1 MQSTKLI
8 KVNILIIFIL
18 VFFVAFTTGSYAN
31 EPITIR
37 LPHVDTVEHP
47 LQYSCMFFKEMVE
60 KASGGEIRIEVYS
73 GGALGQHVELTEAV
87 QLGTE
92 PMVTSVSGVMSS
104 YYDALDMLNLAF
116 MFKDRDQWEKF
127 RIGPVGEELGKAFL
141 EKTGIRVLA
150 WIDGG
155 VQHFYTNKPVYS
167 MSDLKGMNMRTMES
181 VARMNS
187 MEAFGARVLNINWGE
202 AYAAFQQGLADGG
215 ENGIATIYDS
225 SQYEV
230 LPYITLSAHQV
241 HNVALLINEKFF
253 QTLSKPHQEIL
264 IAAGKLMAS
273 HSRYA
278 QESKDEI
285 GMREMEKRGVTFVEL
300 KNRDE
305 FIEAMKPVI
314 EKFADTEAKV
324 ELVRKIKEIK

>member
-1 MQSTKLI
+1 
-8 KVNILIIFIL
+8 
-18 VFFVAFTTGSYAN
+18 
-31 EPITIR
+31 
-37 LPHVDTVEHP
+37 
-47 LQYSCMFFKEMVE
+47 
-60 KASGGEIRIEVYS
+60 
-73 GGALGQHVELTEAV
+73 
-87 QLGTE
+87 
-92 PMVTSVSGVMSS
+92 
-104 YYDALDMLNLAF
+104 
-116 MFKDRDQWEKF
+116 
-127 RIGPVGEELGKAFL
+127 
-141 EKTGIRVLA
+141 
-150 WIDGG
+150 
-155 VQHFYTNKPVYS
+155 
-167 MSDLKGMNMRTMES
+167 
-181 VARMNS
+181 MNS

-202 AYAAFQQGLADGG
+202 AYAAFQQGLAEGG

-285 GMREMEKRGVTFVEL
+285 GMREMKKRGVTFVEL